1 MMILIESVRG
11 ILHLEY
17 HLLSSGWKSERLYT
31 AGIRNARHTEMVI
44 STEAKWEQNDN
55 IFGE

>member
-1 MMILIESVRG
+1 MTILIESVRG

-17 HLLSSGWKSERLYT
+17 HLLSSGWKSERLYA
-31 AGIRNARHTEMVI
+31 AGIQNACHTEMVI
-44 STEAKWEQNDN
+44 STEDKWEQNDT